1 MAENVSFNEVPDSIR
16 VPGIY
21 IEIDPSKANG
31 GGAVMERRLLLVGQ
45 RLATGKVAALNTIRL
60 GSQAGDQ
67 AADAFGQ
74 GSMLHA
80 MAAAAREANEYVDLW
95 AIALDDDGDGQVA
108 AGKVTL
114 GGAPTASGTL
124 CLYIGGNRVR
134 IGVAAAEPVATL
146 ASRLASTINATSGLP
161 VTAAATAGEV
171 TLTCRWKGETGNDLD
186 LRLNYYDGEQTP
198 AGLTVAI
205 TAMTGGTAN
214 PEVQPVL
221 DAIAGKQYYS
231 IVCPYLDG
239 ANLAAL
245 EAEMVDRFGP
255 MDTLT
260 GHVFNAKTG
269 NHAQLT
275 TWGSG
280 RNSPHCSTLGLHGVP
295 TAPWVVASVWATVAE
310 FSGANDPARPFRSL
324 ALPGVLP
331 PAEKLRFTRSERNLL
346 LYDGISTFTVDQGG
360 QVLCE
365 VIITNY
371 QTNSFGLPDISLLRL
386 ETKWTAD
393 LIRFRFNTAVAR
405 DYPRHKLGDRA
416 IPGQAIATPNLIR
429 ATLVAEATKLHE
441 EDGLIEDMESF
452 KRDLLIKRSNQNPNR
467 VNAVMPPN
475 LVNQFDIFA
484 AAVQYRL

>member
-1 MAENVSFNEVPDSIR
+1 MAENVSFNEVPDNIR

-45 RLATGKVAALNTIRL
+45 RLAAGKVAALNPIRL

-80 MAAAAREANEYVDLW
+80 MAGAAREANEYVDLW
-95 AIALDDDGDGQVA
+95 AVALDDDAEGQA
-108 AGKVTL
+108 ATGKITL
-114 GGAPTASGTL
+114 SGAPTASGNL
-124 CLYIGGNRVR
+124 CFYIGGSRVR

-146 ASRLASTINATSGLP
+146 ASRLATIISATIGLP
-161 VTAAATAGEV
+161 VTASATLGEV
-171 TLTCRWKGETGNDLD
+171 ELECRWKGETGNDLD

-205 TAMTGGTAN
+205 TAMAGGAAN
-214 PEVQPVL
+214 PEVQPAL
-221 DAIAGKQYYS
+221 DAIAGQQYYS

-239 ANLAAL
+239 ANLVAL

-260 GHVFNAKTG
+260 GHVFNAKRG

-275 TWGSG
+275 TWGSS
-280 RNSPHCSTLGLHGVP
+280 RNSPHCSTFGMHGVP
-295 TAPWVVASVWATVAE
+295 TSPWVVASVWATVAE

-324 ALPGVLP
+324 PLPGVLP
-331 PAEKLRFTRSERNLL
+331 PAEKLRFMRSERNLL

-360 QVLCE
+360 QVLIE
-365 VIITNY
+365 TIITNY

-386 ETKWTAD
+386 ETKWTVD
-393 LIRFRFNTAVAR
+393 FVRFRINAAVAR
-405 DYPRHKLGDRA
+405 DYPRHKLGDKA
-416 IPGQAIATPNLIR
+416 VPGQAYATETTVRGTVI
-429 ATLVAEATKLHE
+429 AEAVKLHE
-441 EDGLIEDMESF
+441 EDGLIEDIAGF
-452 KRDLLIKRSNQNPNR
+452 KRDLLIKRSIQNPNR
-467 VNAVMPPN
+467 MNAVMPPN